1 MIKLCTVCNI
11 ISLFMAYVPERKKCS
26 VSSFEL
32 PQYWQVGLH
41 LRNLHINV
49 HLSYLHVLI
58 LCAKIFSIHI
68 LKTFPIINLRKKSVF
83 YRGGVFFLSEKW
95 CQWKYLFMK
104 LFPFVDFHCTSFTG
118 IKTRRNMLYKYL
130 GTDYD
135 RFVTDW
141 PQIYIYIGSISLIDG
156 EVIIYRPDNEVLR
169 DNDKENI
176 SYDWRSTSISITIR
190 LCLS

>member
-83 YRGGVFFLSEKW
+83 YRGGVFFLVK
-95 CQWKYLFMK
+95 
-104 LFPFVDFHCTSFTG
+104 
-118 IKTRRNMLYKYL
+118 
-130 GTDYD
+130 
-135 RFVTDW
+135 
-141 PQIYIYIGSISLIDG
+141 
-156 EVIIYRPDNEVLR
+156 
-169 DNDKENI
+169 NDVNENI
-176 SYDWRSTSISITIR
+176 FFLSSIFIAR
-190 LCLS
+190 LSRVLKLVEICCINILEQTMIGL